1 MKSPRRSARR
11 QRGETL
17 TGLLVGM
24 ALGLLVLAAGAQM
37 LAQLMRGHRLAL
49 QDSHLQQ
56 DLHFALTLMVRDLHN
71 AQYVANAWAS
81 RSPSACTDAFC
92 DEALDFQLGDNR
104 IEFSADRNHNG
115 LQDNNE
121 CMGFRV
127 SDGVLSMRTGCHSS
141 GWQPLSDRSSL
152 VVTRLQAQLRCTPVQ
167 GWLQRQ
173 LGLTLEARW
182 PDEPSRTLRLQRSVA
197 LQTLLPVAVQAR
209 FCP

>member
-1 MKSPRRSARR
+1 MKASWRHPQR

-24 ALGLLVLAAGAQM
+24 ALGLLVLASGAQM

-56 DLHFALTLMVRDLHN
+56 DLHFALALMVRDLHN
-71 AQYVANAWAS
+71 AQYVANAWTS

-92 DEALDFQLGDNR
+92 DEVLDFQLGDNR

-127 SDGVLSMRTGCHSS
+127 SDGVLSMRTGCHSG
-141 GWQPLSDRSSL
+141 GWQPLSDRSTV
-152 VVTRLQAQLRCTPVQ
+152 VVTRLQAKLRCSPVQ

-182 PDEPSRTLRLQRSVA
+182 PDDPSRTLQLQRSVA
-197 LQTLLPVAVQAR
+197 LNTPLPVAVQAR